1 VTLRQLSALM
11 LTLAVALML
20 SSCAAVEGIFKA
32 GVWVGALL
40 VVLVV
45 VGLVAL
51 LSRLRWS
58 EGAEEVRSQ
67 ESRVVG

>member
-1 VTLRQLSALM
+1 MTLRQLSALM
-11 LTLAVALML
+11 MTLAVALML

-51 LSRLRWS
+51 LSRLR
-58 EGAEEVRSQ
+58 
-67 ESRVVG
+67 